1 MPLISII
8 CIILGTILFLWSA
21 FRIFRNAHRVIAAT
35 SVSHRKPAHMEDEQ
49 YPYVMRLIVDGLD
62 GKTARQQLENAL
74 NALPGAYATVDLA
87 SHEALLHMRSELP
100 IATLNAAVKQADC
113 LLLTC
118 RLTKSPEQSE

>member
-1 MPLISII
+1 ML
-8 CIILGTILFLWSA
+8 LWSA
-21 FRIFRNAHRVIAAT
+21 FRIFRNAYRAIAAT
-35 SVSHRKPAHMEDEQ
+35 SVSHRKRTHVEEQ

-62 GKTARQQLENAL
+62 GKSERQQLENAL

-87 SHEALLHMRSELP
+87 AHEALLHMRSELP